1 VTWDGIPPLAL
12 PPMGGGRS
20 ARVAAAFT
28 APIPPEEAVPR
39 TADAPGTP
47 WWRRFAVWFP
57 LAVYAVTRL
66 IDAVYFAVMQ
76 RSQIPMV
83 PGNGAARVIFPTP
96 AGPGYWPVMANWD
109 GQWYHEIAVLG
120 YPDPL
125 PTDPVTGKVV
135 QNPWAFYPMFPMLT
149 RAVMRVTGLDFYVAG
164 GLLSTVVGAVAMVLL
179 FRLVDRAAGRWSAI
193 VATVAT
199 TTWVA
204 APVLQ
209 TDYSE
214 ACALLVIVLL
224 LTALRGRRYWWVL
237 VLLVALALT
246 RNLVLISAPP
256 LIAHAAL
263 RWLRRDA
270 EPFPWRQRIGLAGLT
285 VLSGALTFLWP
296 TICRVVTGDKDGYTK
311 TMAAWGVDAFEI
323 KLPTWLDY
331 IDADYGKL
339 GWLACLLAVGWFVMK
354 MLSADTARWGPELWG
369 WAGAYPA
376 YQVLVTGIGPSR
388 IRYALLAWPVFLLLA
403 WILNRPRLRP
413 RRAWWLTAYAVV
425 LVVLQGWWVWNYW
438 IILGLHPDVQFP

>member
-1 VTWDGIPPLAL
+1 MEI
-12 PPMGGGRS
+12 GRG
-20 ARVAAAFT
+20 ARIAAAFT
-28 APIPPEEAVPR
+28 APHPPEEAVPR
-39 TADAPGTP
+39 SVDSPGTP
-47 WWRRFAVWFP
+47 WWRRFGVWFP

-66 IDAVYFAVMQ
+66 VDAVYFTVMQ
-76 RSQIPMV
+76 RAQIPMV

-96 AGPGYWPVMANWD
+96 ASPGYWPAMANWD
-109 GQWYHEIAVLG
+109 GQWYHEIASLG

-125 PTDPVTGKVV
+125 PTDPVTGKVE

-149 RAVMRVTGLDFYVAG
+149 RGVMRVTGADFYVAG
-164 GLLSTVVGAVAMVLL
+164 SLLSLVVGAIAMVLL
-179 FRLVDRAAGRWSAI
+179 FRLVDQAAGRWSAI
-193 VATVAT
+193 VGTVAT

-214 ACALLVIVLL
+214 SCALLVIVLL
-224 LTALRGRRYWWVL
+224 LTALRGRRYLWVL

-256 LIAHAAL
+256 LIAHACV
-263 RWLRRDA
+263 RYLRRDVD
-270 EPFPWRQRIGLAGLT
+270 PFPLRQRLGLAGLT

-296 TICRVVTGDKDGYTK
+296 TICRLVTGDKDGYTK

-339 GWLACLLAVGWFVMK
+339 GWLACLLAVWWFVK
-354 MLSADTARWGPELWG
+354 RMLSVDTARWGPELWG

-413 RRAWWLTAYAVV
+413 RRGWWLAAYAVV
-425 LVVLQGWWVWNYW
+425 LVALQGWWIWNYW